1 MTIRLVAVDEHVLL
15 RLGLARVAAG
25 SQDVELVGEASTLAE
40 ARQVIDETRANV
52 ITIDA
57 TLGGGDG
64 ITGACRLRAELPDL
78 GIVVLSPVE
87 DDTFLYRSL
96 DANLSAYLTK
106 ASPASAVLAAIR
118 HAAAA
123 PHSFTAPGLASAL
136 DRRRGQHGLLSQ
148 RESEVLVADARRAQP
163 PQHRPRNARLGS
175 HRQNLCL
182 PPVQQAAGQQPLP
195 SPHGRRQPRPAR
207 LSRRLIRPQPLTIRM
222 RPVPSVAYG

>member
-148 RESEVLVADARRAQP
+148 RESEVLSLMRDGR
-163 PQHRPRNARLGS
+163 S
-175 HRQNLCL
+175 
-182 PPVQQAAGQQPLP
+182 LP
-195 SPHGRRQPRPAR
+195 SIAHEMHVSEATVKTYVSR
-207 LSRRLIRPQPLTIRM
+207 LYSKLRVNNRSQALM
-222 RPVPSVAYG
+222 VAVNRGLLASADV